1 MLQDSV
7 LTNTCIKH
15 YYVQCYKIVF
25 LLIHVLNT
33 LCSMLQ
39 DSLLTNS
46 FLNTLCSTCIKHAM
60 FNATNTCIKHTMFN
74 ATR

>member
-15 YYVQCYKIVF
+15 TMFNVQCYKIVF

-39 DSLLTNS
+39 DSVL
-46 FLNTLCSTCIKHAM
+46 
-60 FNATNTCIKHTMFN
+60 TNTCIKHTMFN

>member
-15 YYVQCYKIVF
+15 TKHVCSMQCYKIVF

-39 DSLLTNS
+39 DSLLTN
-46 FLNTLCSTCIKHAM
+46 TCIKHAM
-60 FNATNTCIKHTMFN
+60 FNAT
-74 ATR
+74 R